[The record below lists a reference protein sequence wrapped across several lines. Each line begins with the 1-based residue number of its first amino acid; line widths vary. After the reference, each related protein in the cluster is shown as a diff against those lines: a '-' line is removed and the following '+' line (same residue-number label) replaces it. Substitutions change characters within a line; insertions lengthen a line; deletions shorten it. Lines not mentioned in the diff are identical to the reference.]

1 MPVHSANQ
9 RIVEIRTYRLHP
21 GSGPRFHR
29 LLADFSVPLHH
40 AAGIDVVCHAAS
52 VEDADRHVLV
62 RAFDSL
68 DQMRATLAAFYA
80 SPAWRVGPREEILA
94 LIAADMALALSM
106 DAEAIAGHLAL
117 PIAASPR
124 RPASLNKK
132 ARFDRS
138 LCGPAPSPTSGRE
151 PIVKDS

>member
-52 VEDADRHVLV
+52 VEDADRYVLV

-106 DAEAIAGHLAL
+106 DAEAIAGLRRASG
-117 PIAASPR
+117 AADSR
-124 RPASLNKK
+124 QST
-132 ARFDRS
+132 
-138 LCGPAPSPTSGRE
+138 PTGK
-151 PIVKDS
+151 P